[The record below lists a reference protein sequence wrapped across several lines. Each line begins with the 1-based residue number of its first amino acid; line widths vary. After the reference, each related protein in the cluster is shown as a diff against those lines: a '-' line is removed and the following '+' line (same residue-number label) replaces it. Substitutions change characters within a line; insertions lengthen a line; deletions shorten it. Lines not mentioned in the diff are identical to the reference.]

1 MNRRLSRL
9 GRPTAMAVLLFSFG
23 AALAG
28 CGVAGPAPLTSTPPS
43 SPTTLTS
50 APTQGGGSTTPSV
63 APASTAPT
71 SSEPRTSN
79 PTATPIPTDVTPPP
93 AGSIGAEG
101 DTGVV
106 GQPGS
111 WCYDGTCLDGPP
123 PPKSMLPV
131 AEPAAGANLQFRIAD
146 SHPFNHW
153 TASYQETLDNP
164 AVELASGGDLYDPDL
179 ASSTL
184 GPLMSS
190 FDFEGPPHGS
200 WIVSVSLQFADRGDA
215 IFFWHFDVP

>member
-1 MNRRLSRL
+1 MNRRLSCL
-9 GRPTAMAVLLFSFG
+9 SRPTAIAVLLSSFG
-23 AALAG
+23 VALAG
-28 CGVAGPAPLTSTPPS
+28 CGVAGPEPPISAPPS
-43 SPTTLTS
+43 SSPTLTS
-50 APTQGGGSTTPSV
+50 APTQSGGSTTPSV
-63 APASTAPT
+63 APASTAAT
-71 SSEPRTSN
+71 SSAPPTSN
-79 PTATPIPTDVTPPP
+79 PTATPVPTDVAPPP

-123 PPKSMLPV
+123 PPKQMLPL
-131 AEPAAGANLQFRIAD
+131 AEPAAGADLQFRIAD

-153 TASYQETLDNP
+153 TVSYQETVDDP
-164 AVELASGGDLYDPDL
+164 AVELASEGDFYDPDL

-190 FDFEGPPHGS
+190 FDFEGPPSGS
-200 WIVSVSLQFADRGDA
+200 WVVSVSLQFADRGDA
-215 IFFWHFDVP
+215 IYFWHFDVP